1 MLNLLTY
8 AACDYQGQK
17 GLASTR
23 TNKNLF
29 TEQELQL
36 AFQSYRKCS
45 MVCVNEWNT
54 LCSLRSL
61 IFPFWILEN
70 QQYFSSLVFSLRSI
84 QCSFKVYRISVPLA
98 FSSAWFSGFV
108 FAHTWSSHSKPCCT
122 CNFWTWFKTIPGPTW
137 LVYKPQLILQQLAN
151 W

>member
-1 MLNLLTY
+1 MKSLQNGHYYEQGKESFLPPTQLSSWQNVLENLCCCLCCACSVNKYRTSGYRAVNITLLISAELTQTY

-36 AFQSYRKCS
+36 AFQSSRKCS

-54 LCSLRSL
+54 LCSLHL
-61 IFPFWILEN
+61 
-70 QQYFSSLVFSLRSI
+70 
-84 QCSFKVYRISVPLA
+84 
-98 FSSAWFSGFV
+98 
-108 FAHTWSSHSKPCCT
+108 
-122 CNFWTWFKTIPGPTW
+122 
-137 LVYKPQLILQQLAN
+137 
-151 W
+151 